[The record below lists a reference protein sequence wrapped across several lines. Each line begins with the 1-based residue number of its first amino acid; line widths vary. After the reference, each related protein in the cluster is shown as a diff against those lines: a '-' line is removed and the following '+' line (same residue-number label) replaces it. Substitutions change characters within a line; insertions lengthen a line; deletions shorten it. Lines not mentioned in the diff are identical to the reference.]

1 MNPEPVQPSRSL
13 VRDVALFQFKLL
25 LDAARDI
32 VLSPLSLGAALL
44 DVLLSRVQAP
54 RYFHAVLRIGERS
67 EHWIDLWSAARGAQ
81 GRDRENVDA
90 LMLRVEEIVS
100 DPKVGARRARV
111 LKRWA
116 ERQMLR
122 ARTRVRFESEHDHS
136 DPTGH
141 GADKDSDS

>member
-1 MNPEPVQPSRSL
+1 MNPDPAHTPRSL
-13 VRDVALFQFKLL
+13 SRDVALFQFKLL
-25 LDAARDI
+25 HDAARDI

-44 DVLLSRVQAP
+44 DVIFSKYQTP
-54 RYFHAVLRIGERS
+54 RYFYAVLRIGERS

-81 GRDRENVDA
+81 ARDRENVDA

-116 ERQMLR
+116 ERQLSR
-122 ARTRVRFESEHDHS
+122 ARKRVEAQ
-136 DPTGH
+136 
-141 GADKDSDS
+141 GAIEGILDKDESSGER